1 MATVEILL
9 AEIAENIKSL
19 ADVSPLS
26 ASAILDLL
34 KTVDGS
40 GSGLDADTIKGN
52 DILST
57 AWTNSSG
64 GAEPT
69 IKLQGNELLW
79 HNTSG
84 NNLYLVAGADLVN
97 ANWLYATTGGAI
109 VINTVVSSGK
119 IRFRYAN
126 LAGHAAGD
134 NITWTVDTDLST
146 LVNLSDYALT
156 SHTHTTT
163 GATVTAGTGV
173 TINHQSIVK
182 VGGLVNI
189 TVKATLTANKTAG
202 TVLFTLPSGY
212 RPSTVLII
220 PIATIQTLTSVLQG
234 NIDSTTGECTC
245 GSNLSTGNIVLFSAS
260 YYVG

>member
-57 AWTNSSG
+57 AWTNDSG
-64 GAEPT
+64 GVEPA
-69 IKLQGNELLW
+69 IKLQGNELLY
-79 HNTSG
+79 TSG

-97 ANWLYATTGGAI
+97 SNWLYATTGGAI

-220 PIATIQTLTSVLQG
+220 PIAAIQTLTSVLQG
-234 NIDSTTGECTC
+234 NIDSTTGECIC

>member
-57 AWTNSSG
+57 AWTNGSG
-64 GAEPT
+64 GAEPA
-69 IKLQGNELLW
+69 IKLRGNELLY
-79 HNTSG
+79 TSG

-134 NITWTVDTDLST
+134 KITWTVDTDLST

-234 NIDSTTGECTC
+234 NIGSTTGECTC